1 MDIKE
6 IEKAILI
13 FKEKIKN
20 QGLIVNARDEQH
32 LENLQEIY
40 KELTN

>member
-13 FKEKIKN
+13 LREKIKN
-20 QGLIVNARDEQH
+20 QGLIVNARDKQH

-40 KELTN
+40 TTLNK